1 MSDTTV
7 SRELH
12 LCHTHYGWSLQTIK
26 EIIIAGFKSAFM
38 PYREKA
44 DLLAEISAELA
55 TVRPPQNG
63 KELTRP
69 APVESQRPAPEAPAE
84 PIPSTEIQRP

>member
-1 MSDTTV
+1 M
-7 SRELH
+7 
-12 LCHTHYGWSLQTIK
+12 K

-55 TVRPPQNG
+55 SIHAPQNG
-63 KELTRP
+63 KELARP
-69 APVESQRPAPEAPAE
+69 PAAESQRPAPEVAE
-84 PIPSTEIQRP
+84 PVAEPRPSTEILRQ